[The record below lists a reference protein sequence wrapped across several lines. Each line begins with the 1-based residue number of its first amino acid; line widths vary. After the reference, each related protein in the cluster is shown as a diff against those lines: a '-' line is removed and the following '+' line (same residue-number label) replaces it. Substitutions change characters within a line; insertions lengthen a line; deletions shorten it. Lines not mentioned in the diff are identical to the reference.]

1 MDELLERARNNP
13 QSLSFREL
21 QQLAE
26 TAGFKLKRVRG
37 SHHVYTRRGIVEI
50 INLQPKGRMA
60 KPYQVRQVVGLIDK
74 YGLLKEL

>member
-1 MDELLERARNNP
+1 MDEPLERARNNP
-13 QSLSFREL
+13 QSFTFREL

-26 TAGFKLKRVRG
+26 KAGFRLRRIRG
-37 SHHVYTRRGIVEI
+37 SHHVYSRKGVVEI

-74 YGLLKEL
+74 YGLLKEK

>member
-13 QSLSFREL
+13 PSLTFREL

-26 TAGFKLKRVRG
+26 KAGFRLKRVRG
-37 SHHVYTRRGIVEI
+37 SHHVYTRKGTVEI

-60 KPYQVRQVVGLIDK
+60 KSYQVQQVVGLIDK
-74 YGLLKEL
+74 YGLLKEK

>member
-1 MDELLERARNNP
+1 MDGLLERARNNP
-13 QSLSFREL
+13 HSLGFREL

-26 TAGFKLKRVRG
+26 KAGFRLKRVRG
-37 SHHVYTRRGIVEI
+37 SHHVYTRKGIVEI
-50 INLQPKGRMA
+50 INLQPRGRMA

>member
-1 MDELLERARNNP
+1 MDGLLERARNSP

-26 TAGFKLKRVRG
+26 KAGFRLKRVRG
-37 SHHVYTRRGIVEI
+37 SHHVYSCRGIVEI

-60 KPYQVRQVVGLIDK
+60 KPYQVRQVVGLIDR
-74 YGLLKEL
+74 YDLLKEK

>member
-1 MDELLERARNNP
+1 MNGLLERARNNP
-13 QSLSFREL
+13 QSLTFREL

-26 TAGFKLKRVRG
+26 KAGFRLRRIRG
-37 SHHVYTRRGIVEI
+37 SHHVYSRKGVVEI

-74 YGLLKEL
+74 YGLLKEK

>member
-13 QSLSFREL
+13 QSLTFREL

-26 TAGFKLKRVRG
+26 KAGFRLKRVRG
-37 SHHVYTRRGIVEI
+37 SHHVYTRKGIAEI

-60 KPYQVRQVVGLIDK
+60 KPYQVRQVVGLIEK
-74 YGLLKEL
+74 YDLLKEK

>member
-1 MDELLERARNNP
+1 MDEPLERARNNP
-13 QSLSFREL
+13 QSLTFKEL

-26 TAGFKLKRVRG
+26 KAGYRLKRVRG
-37 SHHVYTRRGIVEI
+37 SHHVYTRKGTVEI

-74 YGLLKEL
+74 YDLLKEK

>member
-26 TAGFKLKRVRG
+26 KAGFRLKRVRG
-37 SHHVYTRRGIVEI
+37 SHHVYTRKGTVEI

-74 YGLLKEL
+74 YSLLKEE

>member
-21 QQLAE
+21 QQLVE
-26 TAGFKLKRVRG
+26 KAGFRLKRVRG
-37 SHHVYTRRGIVEI
+37 SHHVYTRKGTVEI

-60 KPYQVRQVVGLIDK
+60 KPYQVRQVVGLINK
-74 YGLLKEL
+74 YGLLKEK

>member
-1 MDELLERARNNP
+1 MDGLLERARNNP

-21 QQLAE
+21 QQLVE
-26 TAGFKLKRVRG
+26 KEGFRLRRVRG
-37 SHHVYTRRGIVEI
+37 SHHVYTRKGAVEI

-74 YGLLKEL
+74 YGLLKEK

>member
-26 TAGFKLKRVRG
+26 KAGFRLKRVRG
-37 SHHVYTRRGIVEI
+37 SHHVYTRKGIVEI
-50 INLQPKGRMA
+50 INLQPRGRMA